1 MKIKLALS
9 AIALALLPCL
19 PAKADF
25 FTAAVTKNGWW
36 EVDTDSIEHLNN
48 GTARFV
54 TRFIKNSR
62 TDSVS
67 VALVD
72 CWNPRIMYLAFYN
85 LDAQM
90 WNETTNPK
98 WYPIKRGSAGYM
110 IQAFVCSTPGN

>member
-36 EVDTDSIEHLNN
+36 EVDTDSIEHLDN

-54 TRFIKNSR
+54 TRSIRQFR
-62 TDSVS
+62 VDSVS
-67 VALVD
+67 VELVD

-90 WNETTNPK
+90 WRDNPNPR
-98 WYPIKRGSAGYM
+98 WYPIKRNSAGNM